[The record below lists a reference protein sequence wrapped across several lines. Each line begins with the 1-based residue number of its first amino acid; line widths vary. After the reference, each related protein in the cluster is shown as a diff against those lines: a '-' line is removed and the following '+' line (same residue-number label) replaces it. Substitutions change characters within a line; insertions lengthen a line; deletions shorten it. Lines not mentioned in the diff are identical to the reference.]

1 MIPKTKDHID
11 MEYRLDLLDSY
22 SRGAHDTLQLVLDLK
37 AKGISDKEIKNK
49 VEQMIKQKASI

>member
-1 MIPKTKDHID
+1 MTKDQID
-11 MEYRLDLLDSY
+11 MEYIQDLLDSY

-37 AKGISDKEIKNK
+37 AKGISDKEIKDE